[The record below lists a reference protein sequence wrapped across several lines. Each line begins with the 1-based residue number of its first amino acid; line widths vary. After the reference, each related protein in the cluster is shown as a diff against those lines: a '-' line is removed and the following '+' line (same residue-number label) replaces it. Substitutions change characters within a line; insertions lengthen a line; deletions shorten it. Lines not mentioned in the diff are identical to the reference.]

1 MTQRVEAALG
11 DLRRYLLDE
20 IPPSGAADALARLMA
35 QPPEVLMQHVGPW
48 SAEQSRAQARSVGEL
63 LLHALKKVNAP
74 AELGLLDREAMANYL
89 DRVSTIAIR
98 LCPAEERSHLRANI
112 SAMRI
117 SRDTTS
123 GVIPIPIIVQAP
135 APPAVVEDAQSARRF
150 NLIMDRVAQA
160 GAGAQPDTQ
169 AIAQL
174 LTLAA
179 ARSQT
184 GGRPEPSL
192 PPLRPLAGGQEG
204 DHLRVARRAQPG
216 GGPAVAQTPPPSA
229 GRESTADR

>member
-11 DLRRYLLDE
+11 DLRRYLQDE

-35 QPPEVLMQHVGPW
+35 QPPEVLMQHVGTW
-48 SAEQSRAQARSVGEL
+48 SAEQSRAQERSVGEL
-63 LLHALKKVNAP
+63 LLHALKKVSAP

-98 LCPAEERSHLRANI
+98 LCPVEERNQLRASI

-117 SRDTTS
+117 SRDLTATP
-123 GVIPIPIIVQAP
+123 GIIPIVVPSAP
-135 APPAVVEDAQSARRF
+135 AAGPALVEDPQSARRF
-150 NLIMDRVAQA
+150 SLIMDRVAQQ
-160 GAGAQPDTQ
+160 GTQPDAQ
-169 AIAQL
+169 AVAQL

-184 GGRPEPSL
+184 GGQLDAYLEQL
-192 PPLRPLAGGQEG
+192 
-204 DHLRVARRAQPG
+204 
-216 GGPAVAQTPPPSA
+216 
-229 GRESTADR
+229 